1 MKIFEFIG
9 LSIYLVLIAI
19 LIVRQV
25 NVSRNFRNNK
35 IDEET
40 HQKLTKRNT
49 ILLVIVGILL
59 ILFLYTPFKI
69 SNWNFNDCLFSLAIY
84 SGTTRWILGDN
95 C

>member
-1 MKIFEFIG
+1 MRIFEFIG

-35 IDEET
+35 INKET
-40 HQKLTKRNT
+40 HQKSTKRNT
-49 ILLVIVGILL
+49 ILLVIVGVLL

-69 SNWNFNDCLFSLAIY
+69 LIF
-84 SGTTRWILGDN
+84 
-95 C
+95 

>member
-1 MKIFEFIG
+1 MRIFEFIG

-35 IDEET
+35 IYKET
-40 HQKLTKRNT
+40 CQKSNT
-49 ILLVIVGILL
+49 ILLVIVGVLL

-69 SNWNFNDCLFSLAIY
+69 LIF
-84 SGTTRWILGDN
+84 
-95 C
+95 

>member
-9 LSIYLVLIAI
+9 LSIYLVLIII

-40 HQKLTKRNT
+40 HQKLRDRK
-49 ILLVIVGILL
+49 IVCVRM
-59 ILFLYTPFKI
+59 
-69 SNWNFNDCLFSLAIY
+69 NNSL
-84 SGTTRWILGDN
+84 N
-95 C
+95 

>member
-9 LSIYLVLIAI
+9 LSIYLVLI

-69 SNWNFNDCLFSLAIY
+69 LIF
-84 SGTTRWILGDN
+84 
-95 C
+95 

>member
-9 LSIYLVLIAI
+9 LSIYLVLIII

-40 HQKLTKRNT
+40 NQMQNKLAHIIRFGRTS
-49 ILLVIVGILL
+49 
-59 ILFLYTPFKI
+59 
-69 SNWNFNDCLFSLAIY
+69 SNWGRRYN
-84 SGTTRWILGDN
+84 
-95 C
+95 

>member
-35 IDEET
+35 I
-40 HQKLTKRNT
+40 LRYNKRN
-49 ILLVIVGILL
+49 
-59 ILFLYTPFKI
+59 LYNYYRANVRYF
-69 SNWNFNDCLFSLAIY
+69 
-84 SGTTRWILGDN
+84 
-95 C
+95 

>member
-35 IDEET
+35 IDKET
-40 HQKLTKRNT
+40 CQKSTKRNT

-69 SNWNFNDCLFSLAIY
+69 LIF
-84 SGTTRWILGDN
+84 
-95 C
+95 

>member
-1 MKIFEFIG
+1 MRIFEFIG

-49 ILLVIVGILL
+49 ILLVIVGVLL

-69 SNWNFNDCLFSLAIY
+69 LIF
-84 SGTTRWILGDN
+84 
-95 C
+95 

>member
-35 IDEET
+35 IDDAP
-40 HQKLTKRNT
+40 HLTFRSRNS
-49 ILLVIVGILL
+49 
-59 ILFLYTPFKI
+59 TP
-69 SNWNFNDCLFSLAIY
+69 
-84 SGTTRWILGDN
+84 
-95 C
+95 